1 MRFAGFLGA
10 IRKSLYQKKNETM
23 RTNTFRFK
31 EMKLAD
37 VILNI
42 VCVSR
47 VYSIQF
53 ANKTNETISLRYFKV
68 SIFTNPISILTLFF
82 CIAGS

>member
-1 MRFAGFLGA
+1 
-10 IRKSLYQKKNETM
+10 
-23 RTNTFRFK
+23 
-31 EMKLAD
+31 MKLTD

-42 VCVSR
+42 ECVSQ

-53 ANKTNETISLRYFKV
+53 ANKTNGAISLRYFKV

-82 CIAGS
+82 YIASS